1 MFSSSVL
8 LRSLPK
14 TAFARA
20 LTSSVAIRK
29 PAQGDQL
36 TRLFDSQKCFTNF
49 NKAPGGYFKT
59 KQVGLFRNEK
69 LKSPDGLIEFSKE
82 SLQKAKSLVKTMLLE
97 AKNTDHGKLSY
108 IRKLDQLS
116 DILCRVI
123 DAAEFIRVVHPSQK
137 WVAAAQNTHEIMFEY
152 MNQLNTNVDLY
163 RTLVQILELDVVNSL
178 SQEEIDVGKYLRQ
191 DFERSGI
198 AMDPETRNNFVAIT
212 QQISL
217 LGASY
222 NNEVHDLESFWCT
235 ISHQEFELIE
245 DEKLKSDIKEY
256 QAKAPRTNSQGIS
269 IPLAGQLPYSILVR
283 CSNEEVRRKVWI
295 ALHNSPKRQIKTLDS
310 FIKYR
315 ALLANM
321 LGYLSFAHYQLE
333 HKMAKSPRN
342 VISFLTNL
350 QETLLSEKKGV
361 MSEVRSLYKHKG
373 GSDLAHSNDE
383 ILAEVKPWDRDYL
396 LAKLMQNGEDDHTK
410 EISEYLSVG
419 TVMNG
424 LSKLFESIYNVALIP
439 ERTDKGETW
448 DYGHVRKLKYVNL
461 TNNEVLG
468 YLYVDFWSEKVLPS
482 HFTIVC
488 SRELNTSIGTE
499 HREDIEQT
507 VHLSK
512 DKDYQLPVIAL
523 VCNFQK
529 PKSTG
534 IGRLA
539 GRDSDMPTLLTL
551 EQVDTIFHEMGHAMH
566 SMLGRTKLHNLSGT
580 RCLTDFVELPSVLM
594 ESFSNDPRVLCKIAK
609 HYKTGEP
616 LPESLLKSHQ
626 AKRDSLKH
634 CESYMQSK
642 MALLDQVLHDEKV
655 VDFGDHESFKKFSST
670 SVYHHL
676 EAELKVFADQWST
689 WHGKFP
695 HLFSYGAVYYSYLLD
710 RAIAEKIWNGL
721 FKDDPWSRAAGEKY
735 KESILKWGGA
745 RDPWRCLADA
755 LDDEELA
762 KGDAR
767 AMQIIGH
774 L

>member
-1 MFSSSVL
+1 MFGSSLL
-8 LRSLPK
+8 LRSLLK
-14 TAFARA
+14 RGLTRA

-29 PAQGDQL
+29 PAEGDQL

-82 SLQKAKSLVKTMLLE
+82 SLHKAKSLVKTMLLE
-97 AKNTDHGKLSY
+97 AKNTDQGKLSY

-163 RTLVQILELDVVNSL
+163 RTLVNILELDVVNHL

-235 ISHQEFELIE
+235 ISAEEFELIQ
-245 DEKLKSDIKEY
+245 DERLKAEIKEY
-256 QAKAPRTNSQGIS
+256 QAKAPQINVQGVS
-269 IPLAGQLPYSILVR
+269 IPLAGQLPYSILLN
-283 CSNEEVRRKVWI
+283 CSSEAVRRKVWI

-333 HKMAKSPRN
+333 HKMAKTPNN

-361 MSEVRSLYKHKG
+361 MSEVRRLYKHKN
-373 GSDLAHSNDE
+373 GSVLSHSNDE
-383 ILAEVKPWDRDYL
+383 VLAEVKPWDRDYL
-396 LAKLMQNGEDDHTK
+396 LAKLMENGESDHSE

-419 TVMNG
+419 TVMSG
-424 LSKLFESIYNVALIP
+424 LSKLFESIYGVALVASK
-439 ERTDKGETW
+439 TDKGETW
-448 DYGHVRKLKYVNL
+448 DHSQVRKLKYVNL
-461 TNNEVLG
+461 ANNEVLG

-499 HREDIEQT
+499 HREDIEKA
-507 VHLSK
+507 VHLSE
-512 DKDYQLPVIAL
+512 DKDYQLPVISL

-534 IGRLA
+534 VGRLA
-539 GRDSDMPTLLTL
+539 GLDKDMPTLLTL

-616 LPESLLKSHQ
+616 LPESLLRSHQ

-655 VDFGDHESFKKFSST
+655 VDFGNHESFENFSST
-670 SVYHHL
+670 SVYHQL
-676 EAELKVFADQWST
+676 EGELKVFADKWST

-710 RAIAEKIWNGL
+710 RAIAEKVWNGL

>member
-222 NNEVHDLESFWCT
+222 NNEVHDLESFWCN

-245 DEKLKSDIKEY
+245 DQKLKSDIKEY
-256 QAKAPRTNSQGIS
+256 QAKAPRANSQVIS

-333 HKMAKSPRN
+333 HKMAKSPQN
-342 VISFLTNL
+342 VIAFLTNL

>member
-1 MFSSSVL
+1 MFSSPVL

-29 PAQGDQL
+29 PVQGDQL

-59 KQVGLFRNEK
+59 KQVGLFRNEQ

-245 DEKLKSDIKEY
+245 DQRLKSEIKDY
-256 QAKAPRTNSQGIS
+256 QAKAPRANSQGIS

-361 MSEVRSLYKHKG
+361 MSEVRSLYKHKS

-396 LAKLMQNGEDDHTK
+396 LAKLMQNGEDDHSK

-424 LSKLFESIYNVALIP
+424 LGKLFESIYNVALVP

-448 DYGHVRKLKYVNL
+448 DHGHVRKLKYVNL

-488 SRELNTSIGTE
+488 SRELNTSIGAE
-499 HREDIEQT
+499 HREDIEKT

-534 IGRLA
+534 MGRLA
-539 GRDSDMPTLLTL
+539 GLDSDMPTLLTL

-626 AKRDSLKH
+626 ARRDSLKH

-710 RAIAEKIWNGL
+710 RAIAEKVWNGL

>member
-14 TAFARA
+14 NAFARA

-59 KQVGLFRNEK
+59 KQVGLFKNEK

-82 SLQKAKSLVKTMLLE
+82 SLHKAKSLVKTMLLE

-235 ISHQEFELIE
+235 ISQQEFDLIE
-245 DEKLKSDIKEY
+245 DQRLKSEIKDF
-256 QAKAPRTNSQGIS
+256 QAKAPRANSQGIS
-269 IPLAGQLPYSILVR
+269 IPLAGQLPYSVLVR

-342 VISFLTNL
+342 VIAFLTNL

-361 MSEVRSLYKHKG
+361 MSEVRSLYKHKN

-396 LAKLMQNGEDDHTK
+396 LAKLMQNGEDDHSK

-499 HREDIEQT
+499 HREDIEKT

-534 IGRLA
+534 MGRLA
-539 GRDSDMPTLLTL
+539 GLDSDMPTLLTL

-626 AKRDSLKH
+626 ARRDSLKH

-721 FKDDPWSRAAGEKY
+721 FEEDPWSRAAGEKY